1 MAKLL
6 LQWDLT
12 RGDAKDLSG
21 NGWDGMFYGGIDKTP
36 NPKGIYMGGY
46 SQFINSSFK
55 LPVDKD
61 YHIIFKMNPSKF
73 SKENKTYRLLLG
85 RDDNNGTSIEMRP
98 YDYGTPEATN
108 TILGVDRV
116 DGQYANNPFD
126 SKDNK
131 FPYPSLYDGT
141 EKTVV
146 FSHPGTLGKD
156 IQTFINNKLNVTMK
170 YTTRVYTQGYF
181 NVGTT
186 GEYSYLG
193 YMSSVEVYEGIYL
206 PITYAILN
214 EATGSV
220 YSFNI
225 STNTL
230 TIPGKIDE
238 MTPELLK
245 MQGTDL
251 KTIHEKMVPRI
262 DFPFKI
268 ITIQ

>member
-6 LQWDLT
+6 LKWDLT

-21 NGWDGMFYGGIDKTP
+21 NGWDGMFYGGINKTP
-36 NPKGIYMGGY
+36 NPKGIYMGGNG
-46 SQFINSSFK
+46 QFINSSFK

-61 YHIIFKMNPSKF
+61 YHIIFKMSPSKF
-73 SKENKTYRLLLG
+73 SMESKTYCLLVD
-85 RDDNNGTSIEMRP
+85 RDDKNGTSIEMRP
-98 YDYGTPEATN
+98 YDHPTANN
-108 TILGVDRV
+108 TILGVDKV
-116 DGQYANNPFD
+116 DGSFINNPHVID
-126 SKDNK
+126 NNK

-156 IQTFINNKLNVTMK
+156 IQTFINNKLNATMK
-170 YTTRVYTQGYF
+170 YATRVYAQGYF

-186 GEYSYLG
+186 GELSYLG

-206 PITYAILN
+206 PVSYAVLRPD
-214 EATGSV
+214 TGDV
-220 YSFNI
+220 FSFNTI
-225 STNTL
+225 TDTL

-251 KTIHEKMVPRI
+251 KTIHEKMIPRI

-268 ITIQ
+268 ITIK